1 MLKNSGVDNVYN
13 ISGGFISLQR
23 QAYAT
28 GFQNFRVNL
37 PKVEK
42 KTVDKN
48 NEDIVIDEKK
58 NSYINTNS
66 NTPLVVDVRTP
77 MEFSGGAY
85 PNAINISLDELET
98 RIDELG
104 SKDRDITLY
113 CASGARSAY
122 AQQLLRQMG
131 YTNVKNGGGLMQMMR
146 KR

>member
-1 MLKNSGVDNVYN
+1 M
-13 ISGGFISLQR
+13 
-23 QAYAT
+23 
-28 GFQNFRVNL
+28 
-37 PKVEK
+37 EK